1 MTRAI
6 VFLVLSLGAAALV
19 SPVAAQQMYRWTD
32 QNGRVHITD
41 TPPPASAK
49 GVQKKKVGAAAA
61 PTPTDGAQTPYEL
74 SLAIKEYPVS
84 LYTSPM
90 CKEPC
95 QKARDHLNKRGVPFK
110 EVQVWDVESN
120 EELKRI
126 SGSNQVPTVV
136 VGASVQKG
144 YEISAYDELL
154 DSARYPKAGAVRARA
169 QGAPGT
175 PEGYTA
181 PTDSEPLKAQPVKP
195 PEEVRRGPYAPR

>member
-1 MTRAI
+1 MMR
-6 VFLVLSLGAAALV
+6 VVVLAAFFAAA
-19 SPVAAQQMYRWTD
+19 SAAAQQMYRWTD

-181 PTDSEPLKAQPVKP
+181 PTDSEPLKAQPIKP